1 RSETDT
7 YEDQLKAQAQR
18 LGHTWHRS
26 SVGWMEST
34 NRDLLQSIYEFE
46 WGIEPKDLTEYQY
59 RCKIMDIIEAP
70 PTKWTPKKADME
82 KYFQYLKMDK
92 QVVTSRLVTFMANVK
107 RAVDKNGIE
116 RHLESDLMMK
126 TFIKV
131 VASKI
136 TPADLRFR
144 VEENMRTVK
153 VEDVKAFAK
162 ILKQQFERGFDAELL
177 ERQQHA
183 SEKKRG
189 RDDDKPEGLYGRR
202 CFKYAKKDGYDK
214 RGSKDVDRPGSK
226 KWGNRDREQGEPKR
240 QDDLCPP
247 WRRKQSPR
255 RTSWASGSTAGA
267 RPRRRRLPMRRMMRR
282 LT

>member
-1 RSETDT
+1 
-7 YEDQLKAQAQR
+7 
-18 LGHTWHRS
+18 
-26 SVGWMEST
+26 MEST

>member
-1 RSETDT
+1 
-7 YEDQLKAQAQR
+7 
-18 LGHTWHRS
+18 
-26 SVGWMEST
+26 MEST

-92 QVVTSRLVTFMANVK
+92 QGDVTSRLVTFMANVK

-153 VEDVKAFAK
+153 VEDLKAFAK
-162 ILKQQFERGFDAELL
+162 ILKQQLERSSNVNNTPLRRSAAVMTTSQKGYTDAE
-177 ERQQHA
+177 A
-183 SEKKRG
+183 SSMPRKMATTSAE
-189 RDDDKPEGLYGRR
+189 
-202 CFKYAKKDGYDK
+202 AK
-214 RGSKDVDRPGSK
+214 
-226 KWGNRDREQGEPKR
+226 
-240 QDDLCPP
+240 
-247 WRRKQSPR
+247 
-255 RTSWASGSTAGA
+255 TSTAPVPRSGA
-267 RPRRRRLPMRRMMRR
+267 IVTANKASPNVKTTCVHRGGENSRPVGPAGQAVPQPEQDLAEGDCRRDGR
-282 LT
+282 